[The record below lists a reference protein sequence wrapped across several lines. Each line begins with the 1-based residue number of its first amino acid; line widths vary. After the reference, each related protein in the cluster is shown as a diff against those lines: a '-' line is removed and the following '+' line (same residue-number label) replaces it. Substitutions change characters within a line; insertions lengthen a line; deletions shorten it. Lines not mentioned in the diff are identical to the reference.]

1 MSFQADDVAPADVN
15 TFRKRGSA
23 AARRRGIC
31 VLYSV
36 FLGKDRREDLKICLY
51 IYFKLLY
58 IIIYNNYI

>member
-1 MSFQADDVAPADVN
+1 MSFQADDVAPEGVN

-23 AARRRGIC
+23 AARRRGIS
-31 VLYSV
+31 VLEFMFSRGRLEERFEY
-36 FLGKDRREDLKICLY
+36 GLY